1 MIICV
6 NSLSYVIRSLWLLH
20 IFVDMYILYFLHL
33 QKMCETVTIYE
44 SIILVQ
50 PYIISVQW
58 KAFSISDII
67 YVGPINAV

>member
-1 MIICV
+1 
-6 NSLSYVIRSLWLLH
+6 
-20 IFVDMYILYFLHL
+20 MYILYFLHL

-67 YVGPINAV
+67 YVGPINAVWQQHLATTTQTRVPPQAIN